1 MAFDFPEK
9 PAPVETEV
17 KCPKCGMLLK
27 KSQWHY
33 ACECGFKVFHTVAKV
48 PLAEEIIK
56 ELFATG
62 KTSKKVSGFV
72 SKAGNP
78 FETCLKFEDD
88 RILFDFDNPGSATEQ
103 KGEEERVKP

>member
-1 MAFDFPEK
+1 
-9 PAPVETEV
+9 
-17 KCPKCGMLLK
+17 MLLK
-27 KSQWHY
+27 KCQWHY
-33 ACECGFKVFHTVAKV
+33 ECECGFKVFHTVAKV